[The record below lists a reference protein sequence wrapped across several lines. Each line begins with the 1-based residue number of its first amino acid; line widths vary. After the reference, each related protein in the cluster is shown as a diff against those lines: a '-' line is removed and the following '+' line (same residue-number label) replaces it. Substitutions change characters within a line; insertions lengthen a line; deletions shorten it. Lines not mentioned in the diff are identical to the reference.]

1 MDTADRVAGSMPRTA
16 LIGRDAEL
24 GVLDDV
30 LDTLGGGDGAMVAV
44 DGEPGIGKTRM
55 LAELQA
61 RAQRRGFTVHRG
73 AASEFERDQPF
84 AVIADALD
92 AAVAADAGL
101 LDGLAPAMLEELAEL
116 LPSLRAR
123 AGAGA
128 AKVTD
133 ERFRAHRA
141 VRGLLEELAA
151 DAPVVVVLDDLHWA
165 DAATV
170 ELILALL
177 RRPPGRPALL
187 VVAFRTGEMPER
199 LAAALADRR
208 VTRMTLRPLD
218 RAEAAVLLEDRLE
231 ARHHDAAYREA
242 GGNPFY
248 LEQLTRSTSWAD
260 DDAGKVIGMLV
271 PPAVAASLSAELGGL
286 GADARALLQG
296 AAVAGEPF
304 EADLA
309 AAAASLDVTAALTAL
324 DDLLE
329 RDLVR
334 QADLPRRFRFR
345 HPLVRRA
352 VYDGTPGGWRIGAHG
367 RLAAELADRGAPAA
381 EQAPHLELCAVRGDE
396 AAADVL
402 LEAGRGAIARAP
414 AAAARWVGAALD
426 LLPVASRV
434 RRAEL
439 LVVQATALRAGGDLE
454 ACRAALVDG
463 LAVLGD
469 DDADAEQS
477 AGLTV
482 SLAACEHWMGLHD
495 AARRRLLRAF
505 DALPRVPSPTGVM
518 LGVELTI
525 DGLYHADPEEAC
537 THGERALEAA
547 RALGDPFL
555 VMLGASALC
564 LAEVCG
570 ERTAAARVHIEEA
583 LTHLAF
589 VSDEQ
594 LATDVETFYVL
605 TWALTYLD
613 RYDEALASADRGL
626 ELARA
631 HGRGHMLVPLMLSK
645 TFALQMTG
653 RLRESLETAEV
664 AADSAR
670 LAGNPQHVFWTLWEI
685 GLAHWL
691 LGDVQQAFVFCQ
703 QSEEVAR
710 GRGRNMPASAE
721 PGWMLGLTRIA
732 MGDRERGYAVMLE
745 AIGGIEA
752 SNVTTGERVMAFEN
766 LADHAL
772 AIGDLDGAWAA
783 AERAVALAERLDRD
797 LARGWAHRVRANVA
811 LAAGDVDAAVR
822 DARAAVA
829 SASVVG
835 ARLEVGPARLTLGR
849 ALALTGTR
857 DDAVAELRAAER
869 ELDEIGARGQRDQ
882 ARAELRRLGAR
893 TETRGPAPS
902 ELSGVAALTPR
913 EREIADLVCDR
924 RTNPEIAATLFLS
937 EKTIETHLRNA
948 FRKLDVSSRVDVA
961 RAIELARRDAA

>member
-1 MDTADRVAGSMPRTA
+1 MSPAA

-30 LDTLGGGDGAMVAV
+30 LDTLGSGDGGMVAV
-44 DGEPGIGKTRM
+44 DGEPGIGKTSV
-55 LAELQA
+55 LGELQK
-61 RAQRRGFTVHRG
+61 RAERRGFKVHRG
-73 AASEFERDQPF
+73 AASEFERDHPY

-101 LDGLAPAMLEELAEL
+101 LGGLAPEMLEELAEL

-123 AGAGA
+123 AGAGV

-141 VRGLLEELAA
+141 FRGLLEELAA
-151 DAPVVVVLDDLHWA
+151 EAPLVIVLDDLHWA

-187 VVAFRTGEMPER
+187 VVAFRSGEMPER
-199 LAAALADRR
+199 LAAALADQR
-208 VTRMTLRPLD
+208 VSRLTLRPLD
-218 RAEAAVLLEDRLE
+218 RAEAAALLGDRLE
-231 ARHHDAAYREA
+231 ARHHDAAFREA

-248 LEQLTRSTSWAD
+248 LEQLTRSTSWAGD
-260 DDAGKVIGMLV
+260 GGKVIGMLV

-286 GADARALLQG
+286 GPDARALLQG

-309 AAAASLDVTAALTAL
+309 AVAADLDVTAALTAL

-367 RLAAELADRGAPAA
+367 RMAAVLAERGAPAA
-381 EQAPHLELCAVRGDE
+381 EQAPHLELCAVRGDT

-402 LEAGRGAIARAP
+402 LDAGRGAIARAP
-414 AAAARWVGAALD
+414 AAAARWLGAALE
-426 LLPVASRV
+426 LLPVAARE

-439 LVVQATALRAGGDLE
+439 LHVRATALRAGGDLE
-454 ACRAALVDG
+454 GCRGALAD
-463 LAVLGD
+463 AVALLD
-469 DDADAEQS
+469 DDADTEQRTS
-477 AGLTV
+477 LTV

-495 AARRRLLRAF
+495 DARRRLLRAF
-505 DALPRVPSPTGVM
+505 AALPSEPSAAAVL
-518 LGVELTI
+518 LGVELTL
-525 DGLYHADPEEAC
+525 DALYHLEQEQAYA
-537 THGERALEAA
+537 HGERALAAA
-547 RALGDPFL
+547 RALGDPFN
-555 VMLGASALC
+555 VMLGASVLC
-564 LAEVCG
+564 LAEACG
-570 ERTAAARVHIEEA
+570 ERTAAAR
-583 LTHLAF
+583 THLAEALASMAL

-594 LATDVETFYVL
+594 LASDVETFYVL
-605 TWALTYLD
+605 AWALTYLD
-613 RYDEALASADRGL
+613 RYDDALASADRGL

-631 HGRGHMLVPLMLSK
+631 YGRGHMIVPLMLSK
-645 TFALQMTG
+645 MFALELTG
-653 RLRESLETAEV
+653 RLREALQTAEL

-670 LAGNPQHVFWTLWEI
+670 LAGNPQHLFWALWEI

-691 LGDVQQAFVFCQ
+691 LGDVQQAYVFTQ
-703 QSEEVAR
+703 ESDEVAR

-721 PGWMLGLTRIA
+721 PGWMLGVTRIA
-732 MGDRERGYAVMLE
+732 MGDRERGHEVMLD
-745 AIGGIEA
+745 AVGGQDA
-752 SNVTTGERVMAFEN
+752 PNVTTGERIMAFEN
-766 LADHAL
+766 MADHAL
-772 AIGDLDGAWAA
+772 ATNDLDSAREA
-783 AERAVALAERLDRD
+783 AERAVALSDRLDREM
-797 LARGWAHRVRANVA
+797 ARGWARRVRAQVA
-811 LAAGDVDAAVR
+811 VAAGDGEAAVQ

-829 SASVVG
+829 GTGAVG
-835 ARLEVGPARLTLGR
+835 AHMELALARLTLGR
-849 ALALTGTR
+849 ALALTGAR
-857 DDAVAELRAAER
+857 EDAVSELRAAEG
-869 ELDEIGARGQRDQ
+869 ELDKFGARALRDR
-882 ARAELRRLGAR
+882 ARAELRSLGAR
-893 TETRGPAPS
+893 TETRGPAPQ
-902 ELSGVAALTPR
+902 ELRGVASLSPR
-913 EREIADLVCDR
+913 EREIAELVCDR